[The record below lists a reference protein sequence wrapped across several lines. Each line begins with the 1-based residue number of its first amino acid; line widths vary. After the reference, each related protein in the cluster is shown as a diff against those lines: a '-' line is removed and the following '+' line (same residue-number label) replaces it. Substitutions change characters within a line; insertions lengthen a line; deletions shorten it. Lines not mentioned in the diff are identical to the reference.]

1 MGIDLFTLIGQI
13 FNLILLIWLLK
24 KFLYQPIL
32 KMVDARQEL
41 ILNSINE
48 AKTAEAEALKQQE
61 LYTQKVEDFDQE
73 RFALLKE
80 VAEDAEDLRKSL
92 MKEIQQATQ
101 ESKRNFQREMS
112 LQKQSFE
119 LSAQNIIVENFRN
132 LATKAFK
139 EMADESLSERII
151 EQFKKK
157 LSKMTPKAQKSLY
170 QEIEQQGTISVLSGF
185 KLKASESEDLK
196 RFIRKMFNLSKG
208 ISFTFTQNHN
218 LICGIEMQ
226 VGENV
231 ISWNLSKYLE
241 NFDVNMNEAL
251 NNLVQEE

>member
-13 FNLILLIWLLK
+13 LNLILLIWLLK

-48 AKTAEAEALKQQE
+48 AKAAEAEALKQQE

-92 MKEIQQATQ
+92 MKEIQLATQ
-101 ESKRNFQREMS
+101 ETKKNFQREMI

-139 EMADESLSERII
+139 EMADETLSERII

-157 LSKMTPKAQKSLY
+157 LSKMTAKARKDLCQ
-170 QEIEQQGTISVLSGF
+170 QIEQQGIISIMSGF
-185 KLKASESEDLK
+185 NMKTSETESLK
-196 RFIRKMFNLSKG
+196 RFIRQMFNLPKG
-208 ISFTFTQNHN
+208 TLFKFVQNHN

-226 VGENV
+226 VGEDV

-241 NFDVNMNEAL
+241 SFDINMNEAL
-251 NNLVQEE
+251 NNLVQEA